1 MCRIVTSN
9 IRKYTLRVDS
19 NVYERSESTLSGA
32 RLLTEV
38 FCL

>member
-1 MCRIVTSN
+1 MCRIVTLN

-19 NVYERSESTLSGA
+19 NVYEHSESTLSGA
-32 RLLTEV
+32 FPLTKV

>member
-1 MCRIVTSN
+1 MCRIVTLN

-19 NVYERSESTLSGA
+19 NIYKRSESALSGA
-32 RLLTEV
+32 RPLTEV